1 MTNSETDI
9 MHKLAML
16 EEQVL
21 KGDAKEIEKQ
31 HRQGKLTARERL
43 HKLLDKESFVEEFML
58 AVTPFSDF
66 GMAEKRKPTDGVVS
80 GYGKIGGRL
89 VYVFAQDR
97 TVMAGSVGSVHA
109 EKISYVTDTACKL
122 GVPVI
127 GLHDSVYGLGAAMFT
142 RDVKRGERIAAEELQ
157 AGSCFVNAFVKSDPR
172 LPFGGIKQSGY
183 GRELSSYGI
192 REFVNVKTVY
202 VK

>member
-1 MTNSETDI
+1 MTKSETDI
-9 MHKLAML
+9 MHKLALL

-127 GLHDSVYGLGAAMFT
+127 GLHDSVGGRIQEGLDVTGSIGKMFFSNVAA
-142 RDVKRGERIAAEELQ
+142 
-157 AGSCFVNAFVKSDPR
+157 S
-172 LPFGGIKQSGY
+172 GIVPQISAIMGVCTGVSTY
-183 GRELSSYGI
+183 SPALTDFILMVEG
-192 REFVNVKTVY
+192 
-202 VK
+202 